1 MSVKKN
7 DNEVKQMHSRMHRGG
22 SHIKRKAMAKKH
34 KRSSITTVD
43 LVAEYFD
50 QPSTEPSSTPAKLPW
65 STPVLTE
72 MPYTDNLRRLYAATE
87 VTNR

>member
-1 MSVKKN
+1 MSVKK
-7 DNEVKQMHSRMHRGG
+7 KRQRGEANALENAPWG

-34 KRSSITTVD
+34 KRPSITTVD